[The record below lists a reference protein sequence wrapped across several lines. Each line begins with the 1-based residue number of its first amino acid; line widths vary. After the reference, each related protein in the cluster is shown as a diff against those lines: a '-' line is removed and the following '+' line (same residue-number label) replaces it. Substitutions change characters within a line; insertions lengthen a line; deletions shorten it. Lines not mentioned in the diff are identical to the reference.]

1 MRDKLYQWADYV
13 GAIALALWV
22 AAGILYLLKNQPT
35 ERLLLLVGLG
45 VVFFLFFLYF
55 KFGLVRE
62 AVSSRTA
69 RYGSNALVMSIA
81 FIAIVAVINFLGG
94 RYHIRHDFTANKAY
108 TLSEKTIQILKDL
121 KEPIQAIGF
130 YSMDNPQS
138 QQEAS
143 DRLREYS
150 RVTDKL
156 TYRFVDP
163 YAEPQVANEYKVQ
176 FDGTI
181 VFERGKRRENVFA
194 TDEQTLT
201 NAILKV
207 SQDQQ
212 PTIYFTTGHGE
223 HSPDDSGGEGY
234 SLMKTA
240 MEAENYRVQTL
251 DLKTVTETLPS
262 DISALIIAGPRQPF
276 EPAEVEIV
284 KKYLE
289 NKGRVLIMI
298 DPQVE
303 SGLEGLLKEWGLGLR
318 NDVVFDPRLGFFG
331 QAQVPV
337 INTYRSHTI
346 TKDLTGLSTF
356 FPGARSIE
364 ALIAPESLRSPSA
377 LFTTSDVSWGETDLA
392 SVKAQNAK
400 QDDKDNKGPLTLA
413 YAVEE
418 RGEKPARLVVIGNST
433 FVTNGTLNARITVG
447 GQQQRIQS
455 GNGLLF
461 GNILH
466 WLAGQET
473 LISIPPKPTDTRY
486 VLLTAQE
493 TAFVFWSSFLLVP
506 LTILI
511 IGLLVW
517 LRRR

>member
-1 MRDKLYQWADYV
+1 MRDKLYQWADYF
-13 GAIALALWV
+13 AALAFALWV

-35 ERLLLLVGLG
+35 ERLLVLVVLG
-45 VVFFLFFLYF
+45 VVFFLLFLYARF
-55 KFGLVRE
+55 ALVRE
-62 AVSSRTA
+62 AVTSRTA

-81 FIAIVAVINFLGG
+81 FIAIIAALNFLGQ
-94 RYHIRHDFTANKAY
+94 RYHIRHDFTANKAF
-108 TLSEKTIQILKDL
+108 TLSEKTLQILREL
-121 KEPIQAIGF
+121 KEPVQAIAF
-130 YSMDNPQS
+130 YSMDNLQA
-138 QQEAS
+138 QQEVS

-163 YAEPQVANEYKVQ
+163 YAEPQVAMDYKVQ

-181 VFERGKRRENVFA
+181 VFERGKRRENVFGS
-194 TDEQTLT
+194 DEQSLT
-201 NAILKV
+201 NAIFKV

-223 HSPDDSGGEGY
+223 HSPDDSGSEGY

-240 MEAENYRVQTL
+240 MEAENYRVQML
-251 DLKTVTETLPS
+251 DLKTVTDTLPS
-262 DISALIIAGPRQPF
+262 DISALIITGPRQPF
-276 EPAEVEIV
+276 EPAEVDIV
-284 KKYLE
+284 RKYLAQG
-289 NKGRVLIMI
+289 GRVLIMI
-298 DPQVE
+298 DPLIE
-303 SGLEGLLKEWGLGLR
+303 SGLDELLKEWGVALR
-318 NDVVFDPRLGFFG
+318 NDVVFDPRQGFFG

-346 TKDLTGLSTF
+346 TKDLTGQSTF

-364 ALIAPESLRSPSA
+364 ALVSPESSRSPMA
-377 LFTTSDVSWGETDLA
+377 LFTTSDVSWGETDHA
-392 SVKAQNAK
+392 SVRAQNARR
-400 QDDKDNKGPLTLA
+400 DDADHKGPLTLA
-413 YAVEE
+413 YAIED

-473 LISIPPKPTDTRY
+473 LITIPAKPRDTRF
-486 VLLTAQE
+486 VVLTAEQ

-506 LTILI
+506 MVILI

-517 LRRR
+517 WRRR

>member
-1 MRDKLYQWADYV
+1 MRDKLYQWADYF
-13 GAIALALWV
+13 GALALALWV

-45 VVFFLFFLYF
+45 IVFFLSFLYF

-62 AVSSRTA
+62 AVASRTA

-81 FIAIVAVINFLGG
+81 FIAIVAVVNFLGQ
-94 RYHIRHDFTANKAY
+94 RYHIRHDFTANKTY
-108 TLSEKTIQILKDL
+108 TLSEKTIQILQNL

-130 YSMDNPQS
+130 YSIDSLQS
-138 QQEAS
+138 QQEAE
-143 DRLREYS
+143 DQLREYS
-150 RVTDKL
+150 RVTDKFR
-156 TYRFVDP
+156 YRFVDP

-181 VFERGKRRENVFA
+181 VFERGKRRENVFS

-201 NAILKV
+201 NALFKV
-207 SQDQQ
+207 AQDQQ

-223 HSPDDSGGEGY
+223 HSPDDSGSDGY
-234 SLMKTA
+234 SLMKSA
-240 MEAENYRVQTL
+240 MEAENYRVQTI

-262 DISALIIAGPRQPF
+262 DISALIITGPRYPF
-276 EPAEVEIV
+276 EPAEVDIV
-284 KKYLE
+284 KKYLDSG
-289 NKGRVLIMI
+289 GRVLIML
-298 DPQVE
+298 DPQVD
-303 SGLEGLLKEWGLGLR
+303 SGLDALLKEWGLAVR

-337 INTYRSHTI
+337 ISTYRAHAI
-346 TKDLTGLSTF
+346 TKDLTGQSTF
-356 FPGARSIE
+356 FPGVRSLE
-364 ALIAPESLRSPSA
+364 ALTSPESSRSPTP
-377 LFTTSDVSWGETDLA
+377 LFVTSDAAWGETDMA
-392 SVKAQNAK
+392 SVKAQNARR
-400 QDDKDNKGPLTLA
+400 DDNDYKGPLTLA
-413 YAVEE
+413 YAVED

-455 GNGLLF
+455 GNGLFF
-461 GNILH
+461 GNTLH

-473 LISIPPKPTDTRY
+473 LISIPPKPRDTRF
-486 VLLTAQE
+486 VLLTAEQ
-493 TAFVFWSSFLLVP
+493 TAFVFWSSFLLIP
-506 LTILI
+506 LAILI